1 MTAPPVERRDSA
13 PSPYTGPEQRADWHT
28 PKDCFKMIDV
38 QQRLQDGSG
47 RMERIE
53 ASIEELKVSQQVM
66 AETHRR
72 FEAKLDANSTATE
85 EILDIIGTAK
95 GFFKGMGVLGTVLK
109 WGLGI
114 ATAILA
120 FILTLKAGSGNGG

>member
-1 MTAPPVERRDSA
+1 
-13 PSPYTGPEQRADWHT
+13 
-28 PKDCFKMIDV
+28 
-38 QQRLQDGSG
+38 
-47 RMERIE
+47 MERIE